1 MSDVK
6 LMLEKVTQ
14 RFNGQMVLS
23 PTTFNIKD
31 GEFISI
37 VGPSGCG
44 KSTLFNIISGILP
57 PSEGYVLLDNR
68 DITAETGYVGYM
80 LQKDL
85 LLPWMSVIDNIMLGL
100 TVKGKKDPELK
111 KEFIQLA
118 TRYGLGDF
126 IDHYPGALSGGMKQ
140 RVALMRTLAM
150 QTGVILLDEPFGAL
164 DAQTRLAMQQWLLK
178 VWAEHRRTVV
188 FVTHDIDEAIF
199 LSDRIVVMTPRP
211 GKIDTVLQVGIERPR
226 ALSCL
231 ISEEFNRLKQTIF
244 RIISPEYV

>member
-1 MSDVK
+1 MPDVK
-6 LMLEKVTQ
+6 LKLEKVSQ
-14 RFNGQMVLS
+14 QFNGQMVLS
-23 PTTFNIKD
+23 PTDFEIKD

-100 TVKGKKDPELK
+100 TVKGKKDQQLK
-111 KEFIQLA
+111 KEFTQLA
-118 TRYGLGDF
+118 IRYGLGDF
-126 IDHYPGALSGGMKQ
+126 IYHYPSALSGGMKQ

-150 QTGVILLDEPFGAL
+150 QTDVILLDEPFGAL
-164 DAQTRLAMQQWLLK
+164 DAQTRLEMQQWLLK

-211 GKIDTVLQVGIERPR
+211 GKIETVLQVGIDRPR
-226 ALSCL
+226 SLSCL
-231 ISEEFNRLKQTIF
+231 TSTEFNRLKQAIF
-244 RIISPEYV
+244 RIISPQYV